1 MHRKG
6 FNVRKLLIRRLLQT
20 LLIMLTISALLF
32 AIFDTDQFRRKMAV
46 AELGAYGVATLSDQ
60 GYRAWTEQKG
70 LNQPFLARYVEWL
83 GNVAHGDLGQSL
95 EKDVAVSTLLKE
107 SLANTG
113 VLALFVFLV
122 MIPVSLTL
130 GVLAG
135 MDEGSRRDRTISFI
149 AVFTTSIPQIA
160 TAALL
165 TAVLALGF
173 GWLPTKSAMDDG
185 WSFRQLILP
194 LLTILIYDI
203 GYLVRM
209 TRAAMIEVM
218 ASQYIRTALLKGL
231 PYRRVI
237 LKHALRNA
245 MVVPVTLIF
254 LELNG
259 LLSQVV
265 VVEVFFQYRGF
276 GRMLFD
282 AANFG
287 DIEVIQAA
295 TLVAVCVAV
304 ASQVLSDV
312 AYVFLNPRLRFA

>member
-1 MHRKG
+1 MA
-6 FNVRKLLIRRLLQT
+6 KLFVRRLIQT
-20 LLIMLTISALLF
+20 VLIMLTVSALLF
-32 AIFDTDQFRRKMAV
+32 AIFDSDQFRRKIAV
-46 AELGAYGVATLSDQ
+46 AELGNFGVATLSNDAYQ
-60 GYRAWTEQKG
+60 AWLDQKG
-70 LNQPFLARYVEWL
+70 LNQPFLTRYVKWL
-83 GNVAHGDLGQSL
+83 RDVAHGDLGSSL
-95 EKDVAVSTLLKE
+95 EKDIAVSTLLKE
-107 SLANTG
+107 SLWNTA
-113 VLALFVFLV
+113 VLAFFVFLV

-135 MDEGSRRDRTISFI
+135 MKEGSKRDRAISFI

-165 TAVLALGF
+165 TAVLALGL
-173 GWLPTKSAMDDG
+173 GWLPTKSAMDEG
-185 WSFRQLILP
+185 WSFNQLILP

-203 GYLVRM
+203 GYIVRM

-231 PYRRVI
+231 PYRRIIV
-237 LKHALRNA
+237 KHALRNA
-245 MVVPVTLIF
+245 LIVPVTLIL

-287 DIEVIQAA
+287 DIQVIQAA
-295 TLVAVCVAV
+295 TLVAVAVAV
-304 ASQVLSDV
+304 ASQLLSDV
-312 AYVFLNPRLRFA
+312 TYVFLNPRLRFA

>member
-1 MHRKG
+1 M
-6 FNVRKLLIRRLLQT
+6 RKLVFRRLLQT
-20 LLIMLTISALLF
+20 LLILLTVSALLF
-32 AIFDTDQFRRKMAV
+32 AIFDSDQFRKKIAV
-46 AELGAYGVATLSDQ
+46 AELGNFGVATLSDDD
-60 GYRAWTEQKG
+60 YHAWIDKKG
-70 LNQPFLARYVEWL
+70 LNQSFLTRYVEWL
-83 GNVAHGDLGQSL
+83 RDVAHGDLGLSL
-95 EKDVAVSTLLKE
+95 EKDIAVSTLLKE
-107 SLANTG
+107 SLSNTA
-113 VLALFVFLV
+113 VLAFFVFLI

-135 MDEGSRRDRTISFI
+135 MHEGSRRDRTISFI

-165 TAVLALGF
+165 TVVLALGL
-173 GWLPTKSAMDDG
+173 GWVPAKSAMDDG

-245 MVVPVTLIF
+245 LIVPVTLIF

-287 DIEVIQAA
+287 DIQVIQAA
-295 TLVAVCVAV
+295 ALVAVCVAV
-304 ASQVLSDV
+304 ASQLLSDV
-312 AYVFLNPRLRFA
+312 TYVFLNPRLRFA

>member
-1 MHRKG
+1 MG
-6 FNVRKLLIRRLLQT
+6 KLVIRRLIQM
-20 LLIMLTISALLF
+20 LLIMLVVSALLF
-32 AIFDTDQFRRKMAV
+32 AIFDSDQFRKKVAV
-46 AELGAYGVATLSDQ
+46 AELGGFGVATLSDDD
-60 GYRAWTEQKG
+60 YHAWLDKKG
-70 LNQPFLARYVEWL
+70 LNQPFLARYVTWL
-83 GNVAHGDLGQSL
+83 NHIAHGDFGQSI

-107 SLANTG
+107 SLSNTAI
-113 VLALFVFLV
+113 LAFFVFLIMV
-122 MIPVSLTL
+122 PVSLTL

-135 MDEGSRRDRTISFI
+135 MKEGSSLDRVISFV

-165 TAVLALGF
+165 TVILALGL
-173 GWLPTKSAMDDG
+173 GWVPTKSAMDDG
-185 WSFRQLILP
+185 WSFRALVLP
-194 LLTILIYDI
+194 LLTLLIYDI
-203 GYLVRM
+203 GYIVRM
-209 TRAAMIEVM
+209 TRAAMTEVM

-231 PYRRVI
+231 PYHRVI

-245 MVVPVTLIF
+245 LIVPVTLIF

-259 LLSQVV
+259 VLSQVV

-287 DIEVIQAA
+287 DIQVLQAA

-304 ASQVLSDV
+304 ASQLLSDV
-312 AYVFLNPRLRFA
+312 AYVLINPRVRFA

>member
-1 MHRKG
+1 MA
-6 FNVRKLLIRRLLQT
+6 KLFVRRLVQT
-20 LLIMLTISALLF
+20 ALIMLTVSALLF
-32 AIFDTDQFRRKMAV
+32 AIFDSDQFRRKIAV
-46 AELGAYGVATLSDQ
+46 AELGNFGVATLSNGD
-60 GYRAWTEQKG
+60 YRAWLDQKG
-70 LNQPFLARYVEWL
+70 LNQPFLTRYVKWL
-83 GNVAHGDLGQSL
+83 RDIAHGDLGSSL
-95 EKDVAVSTLLKE
+95 EKDIAVSTLLKE
-107 SLANTG
+107 SLWNTA
-113 VLALFVFLV
+113 VLAFFVFLI

-135 MDEGSRRDRTISFI
+135 MKEGSKRDRAISFI

-165 TAVLALGF
+165 TAVLALGL
-173 GWLPTKSAMDDG
+173 GWLPTKSAMDEG
-185 WSFRQLILP
+185 WSFNQLILP

-203 GYLVRM
+203 GYIVRM

-231 PYRRVI
+231 PYRRIIV
-237 LKHALRNA
+237 KHALRNA
-245 MVVPVTLIF
+245 LIVPVTLIL

-287 DIEVIQAA
+287 DIQVIQAA
-295 TLVAVCVAV
+295 TLVAVAVAV
-304 ASQVLSDV
+304 ASQLLSDV
-312 AYVFLNPRLRFA
+312 TYVFLNPRLRFA